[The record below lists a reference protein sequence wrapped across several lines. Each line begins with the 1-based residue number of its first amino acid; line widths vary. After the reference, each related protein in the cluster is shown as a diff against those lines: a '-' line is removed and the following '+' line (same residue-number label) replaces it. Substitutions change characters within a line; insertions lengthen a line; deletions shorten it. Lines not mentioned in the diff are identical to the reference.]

1 MGAGRWRK
9 SAERHCDCQYCAG
22 TQGRYQFFYIVAS
35 AGAVSYCRALFSIS
49 PAWFPICKFH
59 HILEKIAD
67 EINRENQRKT
77 IICYFADAIMSIS
90 KNTAMLV
97 NGEYVQTRLA
107 DLLEPPD
114 NDNRSSEEIIEDISA
129 KLEKIGGLDNSKFA

>member
-1 MGAGRWRK
+1 MA
-9 SAERHCDCQYCAG
+9 
-22 TQGRYQFFYIVAS
+22 
-35 AGAVSYCRALFSIS
+35 
-49 PAWFPICKFH
+49 
-59 HILEKIAD
+59 KITD

-90 KNTAMLV
+90 QNTAMLV
-97 NGEYVQTRLA
+97 NGEYVKTRLA

-129 KLEKIGGLDNSKFA
+129 KLEKMGGGDNSKFA